1 MAEPFGIAAGALT
14 VIELT
19 AKIIKRCHHLIQTAQ
34 DAPKEIRHIFVEI
47 SSLKAIFESFHF
59 LLDGQSEYSEAVRNL
74 GSVNGTVQECQST
87 VEDLVRELDGISLSQ
102 SSETPVG
109 KRKMLKGSLK
119 WCLKQTKAHKILH
132 ELGQHKATI
141 TLALLDDV
149 T

>member
-1 MAEPFGIAAGALT
+1 MAEPLGIAAGALA
-14 VIELT
+14 VIEIT

-34 DAPKEIRHIFVEI
+34 DAPKELRHIFVEI

-59 LLDGQSEYSEAVRNL
+59 LLKGQSEFSEAVQNFE
-74 GSVNGTVQECQST
+74 SISGTVQECQNT
-87 VEDLVRELDGISLSQ
+87 VEDLARELGGISLSQ
-102 SSETPVG
+102 SSEAPVG
-109 KRKMLKGSLK
+109 KRQMLRGSLQ
-119 WCLKQTKAHKILH
+119 WCFKQAKAHKILR